1 MESFHEDLAK
11 KLGSGNLRRI
21 ESVKIGIAGAGG
33 LGSNC
38 AASLVR
44 SGFRNLKIVDFDR
57 IQPSNLD
64 RQFYFEDQVGR
75 SKVEALKENLERI
88 RPGIEIE
95 AVYLKI
101 EKGDAERLF
110 KDCDIV
116 AECFDRAEYKTMIIS
131 ELLAMGKFI
140 VSASGLGGV
149 GRSDEIKV
157 HRMKS
162 NLVVIGDLET
172 DIETSPALS
181 PRVAITAAKQAD
193 EILLNVINGNFQV
206 K

>member
-172 DIETSPALS
+172 DTETSPALS